1 MGDRRREWLGK
12 GVSVQDRWKTK
23 AKLTNGRMTRIDLRA
38 KERFAKGDYR
48 RSEEGVVRK
57 GSFGAR

>member
-1 MGDRRREWLGK
+1 ME
-12 GVSVQDRWKTK
+12 K

-38 KERFAKGDYR
+38 KDRFAKGDYR